1 MSKSQ
6 SPEGAVSDLSL
17 PPALAV
23 LLMAFMPCF
32 QARSVV
38 VFQWLVVGW
47 IQCQGRRT
55 LTGVALASGAV
66 GEHHI
71 SVFHRFFSRAS
82 WTLDALGQVLF
93 RLAVQW
99 VPSDQPLVVLGDDTL
114 ARKGGKSIALA
125 SMHHDPLLSSAH
137 TPFASFGHVWVV
149 LAVWV
154 LLPFGSGR
162 GFALPVLVR
171 LYVGTKRG
179 GERQRAGRRQGRAG
193 PRLKAARTAHA
204 ERRQVTKPELLREM
218 VALLAQWAGERTVYL
233 AVDSAYAARTVLED
247 RPANVHVISRL
258 RLDAA
263 LYAPPPPRHPGQKGR
278 PRRRGD
284 RLPAL
289 SQRIAR
295 CRRWTTLPLVLYGR
309 AVSPRTFTLEAL
321 WYGALREQQVR
332 IVVVRDPSRR
342 RRDEAFFCTDL
353 DRDAP
358 FILQTYSRR
367 WTLEVTFHDVKQHL
381 GFGQAQNQTARA
393 VARTAPFAGL
403 VYSLVLLWAAA
414 HLQQG
419 GTLTWIVRPWYR
431 TKTAVAF
438 PDLLMALRQELWR
451 TRFSAPPVPARL
463 PQNPAPVPHHS
474 QPRAA

>member
-1 MSKSQ
+1 
-6 SPEGAVSDLSL
+6 
-17 PPALAV
+17 LA
-23 LLMAFMPCF
+23 AFGTCF
-32 QARSVV
+32 QARSVA
-38 VFQWLVVGW
+38 VFEWLVVGW
-47 IQCQGRRT
+47 MQCQGRRT
-55 LTGVALASGAV
+55 LTEVALASGAL
-66 GEHHI
+66 GERHI
-71 SVFHRFFSRAS
+71 SVFHRFFSRAA
-82 WTLDALGQVLF
+82 WKLDALGQVVF
-93 RLAVQW
+93 TLALKW
-99 VPSDQPLVVLGDDTL
+99 LPADQPLVVLGDDTL

-125 SMHHDPLLSSAH
+125 SMHHDPLLSSARKS
-137 TPFASFGHVWVV
+137 FASFGHVWVV
-149 LAVWV
+149 LALWV
-154 LLPFGSGR
+154 PLPFGSGR

-171 LYVGTKRG
+171 LYVSTKRG
-179 GERQRAGRRQGRAG
+179 GERQRAGRRAGRAG
-193 PRLKAARTAHA
+193 PRLNAARTAHA
-204 ERRQVTKPELLREM
+204 ERGQMTKPELLREM

-233 AVDSAYAARTVLED
+233 AVDSAYAGRTVLED

-263 LYAPPPPRHPGQKGR
+263 LYAPPPPRRPGQKGR

-289 SQRIAR
+289 GQRIAHA
-295 CRRWTTLPLVLYGR
+295 RRWTTLPLVLYGR

-353 DRDAP
+353 DRDAA

-367 WTLEVTFHDVKQHL
+367 WTLEVTFHDAKQHL
-381 GFGQAQNQTARA
+381 GFGQAQNQAPRA

-414 HLQQG
+414 HVQQG
-419 GTLTWIVRPWYR
+419 GTLSWIVRPWYR

-438 PDLLMALRQELWR
+438 PDLLTALRQDLWR
-451 TRFSAPPVPARL
+451 ARFSA
-463 PQNPAPVPHHS
+463 APVSARHRRNSAPTLDHAE
-474 QPRAA
+474 PLAA